1 MRIVDL
7 SMTVEEWDSTPFAPE
22 DAYFK
27 LRLSFAITSSDSF
40 ADLRE

>member
-22 DAYFK
+22 EAYFK
-27 LRLSFAITSSDSF
+27 LRPIV
-40 ADLRE
+40 R